1 VSGTSIWH
9 HIIGLETDVTIHA
22 LLAWADCS
30 TICLLAILL
39 TTSACALD
47 TFKPKGRAS
56 SNLLQ
61 LYTNE
66 NSTVF
71 FSRAWHLGASAT
83 PGKKLYGSISEWAVA
98 FYTGGGIP
106 STV

>member
-1 VSGTSIWH
+1 MSGTSICH

-22 LLAWADCS
+22 LLAWADCN
-30 TICLLAILL
+30 TICFLAILL

-47 TFKPKGRAS
+47 TFKSKGRAS

-66 NSTVF
+66 NSTVVF
-71 FSRAWHLGASAT
+71 FRLPGISARLQHQ
-83 PGKKLYGSISEWAVA
+83 GRKCKNSEWTVA